1 VNQTEPRLEDRL
13 MLTKREGEIVS
24 LVVQGLA
31 NKNVA
36 AQLGLCEGTVK
47 LHLHS
52 IYRKLG
58 VPNRATLILSTLTDR
73 GK

>member
-1 VNQTEPRLEDRL
+1 VSQPERLLDDKQT
-13 MLTKREGEIVS
+13 LTKREGEIAS

-31 NKNVA
+31 NKSVA
-36 AQLGLCEGTVK
+36 VQLGLCEGTVK

-58 VPNRATLILSTLTDR
+58 VPNRARLILDTLSR
-73 GK
+73 REK